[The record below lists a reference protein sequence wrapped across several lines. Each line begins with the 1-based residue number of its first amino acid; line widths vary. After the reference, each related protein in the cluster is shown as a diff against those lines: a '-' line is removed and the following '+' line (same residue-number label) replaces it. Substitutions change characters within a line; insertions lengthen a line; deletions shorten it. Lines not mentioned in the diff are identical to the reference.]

1 VSKDDRVALESVLG
15 KVVQGDGSAISEI
28 VQNTVM
34 MQPSVE
40 EVVVA
45 SDKTASDAVTISKRK
60 LELDDLE
67 YAERVEKLETMRE
80 EREMNKSKRMAFLME
95 MYGDYKE
102 KGLMSERDFVQIKDK
117 VLALGMPVGAEE
129 AGPP

>member
-1 VSKDDRVALESVLG
+1 
-15 KVVQGDGSAISEI
+15 
-28 VQNTVM
+28 
-34 MQPSVE
+34 VE

-80 EREMNKSKRMAFLME
+80 EREMNKAKRMAFLME

-102 KGLMSERDFVQIKDK
+102 KGLMSEQELGQFKGR
-117 VLALGMPVGAEE
+117 VLVSWMPVGAEE
-129 AGPP
+129 AVPP